1 MSFTLETTATA
12 PAPALDAKA
21 LAAARS
27 VTPDPRLREACVARA
42 AGADNLERLFA
53 EGGLCVTT
61 GQQPGLLTGPLF
73 TIYKALTA
81 IAVARGFEQCLG
93 RPVVPLFWVA
103 GDDHDFL
110 EANHLYQQTAA
121 NEVERVELRAR
132 APEAPLR
139 SLYEESLGPEIRGVI
154 DTVLAA
160 TPDSEFRG
168 DVAQWVERHYREE
181 QDFAGAFAEAMADLL
196 GPHGLVVFR
205 STHAAAKQ
213 AMGPHL
219 LSALQGAA
227 ELDRRMAERATE
239 LHGAGRPTPVPVG
252 EGATLVMIQDKQ
264 GRDRLVQGDAGYVA
278 RRTGHH
284 WSLEQLRAIAG
295 DDPQRLSPNVLLRP
309 AVEAALLPTLAYVAG
324 PGELAYLPQS
334 DPVYRMLGVTPQAVV
349 PRWSGRVLEARVAK
363 VLAKYGIAT
372 SDLAAPEGALEA
384 SLVQGDMPEAA
395 RAALAALRQS
405 LQEQYGHLEEAAA
418 EVDTTMRKA
427 VQSARNSA
435 LSGTTQL
442 EKRLVSHLKKRNDIV
457 IQQIAKARNSLF
469 PAGRP
474 QERMFNVVPYLV
486 RYGTPF
492 LDAALEACA
501 EAVPALDG
509 TTPDR

>member
-1 MSFTLETTATA
+1 MSFTLQTTLSA
-12 PAPALDAKA
+12 PLQALDAKA

-42 AGADNLERLFA
+42 GGGDNLERLFA
-53 EGGLCVTT
+53 EGGLCITT

-81 IAVARGFEQCLG
+81 IAVARGIEQHLG

-110 EANHLYQQTAA
+110 EANHLYQLTSA
-121 NEVERVELRAR
+121 NEVERVELRTR
-132 APEAPLR
+132 SPEAPLR
-139 SLYEESLGPEIRGVI
+139 SLYEEPLGPEIRGII

-160 TPDSEFRG
+160 TPDSEFRS
-168 DVAQWVERHYREE
+168 DVAQWLERHYRKE

-196 GPHGLVVFR
+196 GPHGLIVFR
-205 STHAAAKQ
+205 STHTAAKQ

-219 LSALQGAA
+219 LRALEGAA
-227 ELDRRMAERATE
+227 ELDGRLAEHATQ
-239 LHGAGRPTPVPVG
+239 LHGAGRQAPVPVG
-252 EGATLVMIQDKQ
+252 EGATLVMIQDEQ
-264 GRDRLVQGDAGYVA
+264 GRDRLIQGDDGYVA
-278 RRTGHH
+278 RRTGHR
-284 WSLEQLRAIAG
+284 WSLEQLRTIAG
-295 DDPQRLSPNVLLRP
+295 DDPRRLSPNVLLRP

-324 PGELAYLPQS
+324 PGELAYLPQA

-349 PRWSGRVLEARVAK
+349 PRWSGRVVETRVAK
-363 VLAKYGIAT
+363 VLTKYGIAA
-372 SDLAAPEGALEA
+372 SDLAAPEGPLEA
-384 SLVQGDMPEAA
+384 SLVEGDMPGAA
-395 RAALAALRQS
+395 REALAALRQS
-405 LQEQYGHLEEAAA
+405 LQEQYGRLEEAAA

-435 LSGTTQL
+435 LSGTTQV

-457 IQQIAKARNSLF
+457 VQQIAKARNSLF
-469 PAGRP
+469 PTGRP

-486 RYGTPF
+486 RHGASF

>member
-1 MSFTLETTATA
+1 MSFTLETTLTA
-12 PAPALDAKA
+12 PPGALDARA

-27 VTPDPRLREACVARA
+27 VTPDPRLREACVAG
-42 AGADNLERLFA
+42 AGAAHNLERLFT
-53 EGGLCVTT
+53 EGGLCITT

-81 IAVARGFEQCLG
+81 IAVARSVEQHLS

-110 EANHLYQQTAA
+110 EASHLYQLTPA

-132 APEAPLR
+132 APDAPLR
-139 SLYEESLGPEIRGVI
+139 SLHEEPLGPEIRNVI

-160 TPDSEFRG
+160 TPDSEFRS

-181 QDFAGAFAEAMADLL
+181 QDFAGAFAEAMAELL
-196 GPHGLVVFR
+196 GPHGLIVFR

-219 LSALQGAA
+219 LGALEGAA
-227 ELDRRMAERATE
+227 ELDRRMAARATE
-239 LHGAGRPTPVPVG
+239 LQGAGRPTPVPVG
-252 EGATLVMIQDKQ
+252 EGATLVMIQDEQ
-264 GRDRLVQGDAGYVA
+264 GRDRLVQGDDGYVA
-278 RRTGHH
+278 RRTGRN
-284 WSLEQLRAIAG
+284 WSLEQLRAVAS

-324 PGELAYLPQS
+324 PGELAYLPQA

-349 PRWSGRVLEARVAK
+349 PRWSGLVVEARVAK
-363 VLAKYGIAT
+363 VLAKYGLAA
-372 SDLAAPEGALEA
+372 SDLAAPEGQLEA
-384 SLVQGDMPEAA
+384 SLVEGDMPEAA
-395 RAALAALRQS
+395 REALAALRRS
-405 LQEQYGHLEEAAA
+405 LQEHYGRLEEAAV
-418 EVDTTMRKA
+418 EVDATMRKA

-435 LSGTTQL
+435 LSDATQV
-442 EKRLVSHLKKRNDIV
+442 EKRLVSHLKKRNEIV
-457 IQQIAKARNSLF
+457 VQQIAKARNSLF

-486 RYGTPF
+486 RYGEPF
-492 LDAALEACA
+492 LDAALAACA